1 MNKELDFIRLL
12 IEEGIISDQTAKV
25 LVEKFKYDYFSI
37 LLYLV
42 DSKIATKKKLG
53 RLWGDSLGVAYTELK
68 KAMFQKEVVQKLS
81 EEFARKNKVI
91 LIYQLG
97 KVIIAATPDPKNDI
111 LLNKIEQL
119 TKSQVSTVF
128 SFPDEIDEAI
138 DKYYLSYDSLEGL
151 TKNFSINK
159 DKINVNEMPS
169 VISEKT
175 KEYLIN
181 STKNIAQQ
189 AYEGKTPDLEVCKDV
204 GNTIIEEVNQKL
216 EIIHCINQLRI
227 NDEYT
232 YSHSVNVAML
242 SSAIGK
248 ALGFSANLVKELV
261 LGALLHDIGKM
272 RIPKVILNKPDKLDK
287 EEIALIKRHPVL
299 GYQIVTNMGI
309 PEKISEIVYNHHE
322 RIDGNGYPR
331 GLARDELSI
340 NVQIVSIVDVYDA
353 LVSDRPY
360 KAKMAHHEALNIIL
374 LEGQRAFDFDLL
386 YKFVNLVY
394 KENFDT
400 LKKTF
405 KSVLYGEIT

>member
-1 MNKELDFIRLL
+1 VNKELDFIRLL

-37 LLYLV
+37 LLHLV

-151 TKNFSINK
+151 TKEFSINK
-159 DKINVNEMPS
+159 DKTNVDQMPS

-204 GNTIIEEVNQKL
+204 RNTIIEEVNQKL

-287 EEIALIKRHPVL
+287 EEIALIKRHPIL
-299 GYQIVTNMGI
+299 GYQIVTNMGV

-331 GLARDELSI
+331 GLTRDELSI